1 MAGDHRV
8 PVRQPVGASGRL
20 ATTQAISQ
28 LTRVDRRLSALFWH
42 LAERWGRVGGD
53 GVVIPLALTH
63 RILGQLVGRAEADR
77 LHALCPSSRSA
88 NELVRRPDGSW
99 LLRGRPPDARAGR
112 ATRARAGRARRSA
125 SPGTRFGREGS
136 RRDRPL
142 TGIMGGRDGS
152 PVAVHPLAP
161 TRRPHVHPHRSEGI
175 LSDAS
180 ARKRD
185 ELIELLQKA
194 YWMEIET
201 VMSYIANS
209 INPDGVR
216 AQEIIES
223 LQEDIQE
230 ELGHA
235 QQFAARIKELYGVVP
250 GSLDFQAEQTYLQPP
265 EHQTDIVHVIKGVIE
280 AETGAIEHYNRIIEF
295 TDGVDYVTQ
304 DMVIA
309 ILHDEEGH
317 RRLFEGYLREYEAE
331 GLA

>member
-1 MAGDHRV
+1 MADTRT
-8 PVRQPVGASGRL
+8 AS
-20 ATTQAISQ
+20 T
-28 LTRVDRRLSALFWH
+28 
-42 LAERWGRVGGD
+42 
-53 GVVIPLALTH
+53 
-63 RILGQLVGRAEADR
+63 
-77 LHALCPSSRSA
+77 
-88 NELVRRPDGSW
+88 
-99 LLRGRPPDARAGR
+99 
-112 ATRARAGRARRSA
+112 
-125 SPGTRFGREGS
+125 
-136 RRDRPL
+136 
-142 TGIMGGRDGS
+142 
-152 PVAVHPLAP
+152 
-161 TRRPHVHPHRSEGI
+161 GI
-175 LSDAS
+175 LSDD
-180 ARKRD
+180 RTVQRD
-185 ELIELLQKA
+185 ELVEMLKKA

-235 QQFAARIKELYGVVP
+235 QQFASRIKELYGVVP
-250 GSLDFQAEQTYLQPP
+250 GSLEFSAEQSYLQPP

-295 TDGVDYVTQ
+295 CDDVDLVTQ

-309 ILHDEEGH
+309 ILRDEEGH